1 DVEAIEIIDPVAY
14 RSGSGNF
21 ADAEYIM
28 TKAPVNVT
36 ARMRNNGSASQSG
49 ITITAEMRDQNNSV
63 VATNSKVVTISS
75 GESVDINFDFNFTP
89 MTYADLGQ
97 SAPAPFTTMARNV
110 TPVYTITVS
119 TPIDENMNNNS
130 SSKPVRFYLMRS
142 PIRMVNSVVG
152 TTADPNSAATPFNDL
167 VGRLN
172 ADSLARA
179 LTYVGMTGAGYDLFD
194 RNGWEPRAV
203 NYGIWRTMF
212 WAGDTNRF
220 TRQQRTDVRMFLA
233 SGTAA
238 DKRNLIA
245 ASQEILG
252 KHIGVDATNDEQ
264 FVRNIF
270 RATNATTG
278 SLKGSAPSDR
288 TPRAAGYDGLQIQG
302 LTVAL
307 GIRESLARTANA
319 NDAAIP
325 RPSLMRIYSDNQTN
339 GLARGAYFFVS
350 RDAGVTDSLMG
361 VANNSLNYNVVFLG
375 ADWRHMPRSA
385 VNSGSERLLR
395 GIFEFI
401 ERSNG
406 VVVPVELVAFDAQRA
421 GGNVNVAWE
430 TASEKNASHFDVE
443 RAVVSPKG
451 TGAFAVVGTVAAQG
465 TSTTSREYRL
475 VDANVSG
482 ATAWSYRLKMV
493 DLDGTIRHSQEVLV
507 AAEQQNGSVSVTP
520 NPATDVVTVD
530 VNLQGSGMADVS
542 LIDVQGRTVQN
553 IAQGEM
559 SGQQRFTVRVE
570 SLASGTY
577 SVVVRQQGTVTT
589 QTIRVIK

>member
-1 DVEAIEIIDPVAY
+1 
-14 RSGSGNF
+14 
-21 ADAEYIM
+21 
-28 TKAPVNVT
+28 
-36 ARMRNNGSASQSG
+36 
-49 ITITAEMRDQNNSV
+49 
-63 VATNSKVVTISS
+63 
-75 GESVDINFDFNFTP
+75 
-89 MTYADLGQ
+89 
-97 SAPAPFTTMARNV
+97 
-110 TPVYTITVS
+110 
-119 TPIDENMNNNS
+119 
-130 SSKPVRFYLMRS
+130 
-142 PIRMVNSVVG
+142 
-152 TTADPNSAATPFNDL
+152 
-167 VGRLN
+167 
-172 ADSLARA
+172 
-179 LTYVGMTGAGYDLFD
+179 
-194 RNGWEPRAV
+194 
-203 NYGIWRTMF
+203 
-212 WAGDTNRF
+212 
-220 TRQQRTDVRMFLA
+220 
-233 SGTAA
+233 A

-278 SLKGSAPSDR
+278 SLKGSAPTDR
-288 TPRAAGYDGLQIQG
+288 TPRAAGYDGLPIQG

-553 IAQGEM
+553 VAQGEM